1 MLDMGFADD
10 MAHILGLCTYEER
23 QTASSSATLPP
34 WVRTVAPK
42 FMRTE
47 PQVVDL
53 VGNSEHQASTDVR
66 HVAIPAPGPVN
77 QRADT
82 INDVIAMFAG
92 ATGRSIIFC
101 ETRNECDELV
111 NAEGLKLEAKPLHG
125 DIPQAARN
133 EDDGRFPP
141 GPLPRPRRHRR
152 GGARPRHDRRPRA
165 SDQTAG
171 AQALGVVDVETRVRS
186 QVGADG
192 APAARASRDA
202 LRAARPRFAG
212 AADDRAKDDERVRV
226 AAGAQPARRSSAS
239 PLRPPPPTPP
249 PSRPTLPPTIRRR
262 RAPTRS
268 PPRATTPRRQWRRRS
283 RSRRGRRRRRRRA
296 RRSRTRAGT

>member
-10 MAHILGLCTYEER
+10 MSHILGLCTYEER
-23 QTASSSATLPP
+23 QTALFSATLPP

-125 DIPQAARN
+125 DIPQAARTKTM
-133 EDDGRFPP
+133 DAFRQGRFRV
-141 GPLPRPRRHRR
+141 LV
-152 GGARPRHDRRPRA
+152 A
-165 SDQTAG
+165 T
-171 AQALGVVDVETRVRS
+171 DV
-186 QVGADG
+186 
-192 APAARASRDA
+192 AARGLDMIVTED
-202 LRAARPRFAG
+202 RPG
-212 AADDRAKDDERVRV
+212 
-226 AAGAQPARRSSAS
+226 
-239 PLRPPPPTPP
+239 
-249 PSRPTLPPTIRRR
+249 
-262 RAPTRS
+262 
-268 PPRATTPRRQWRRRS
+268 
-283 RSRRGRRRRRRRA
+283 
-296 RRSRTRAGT
+296 